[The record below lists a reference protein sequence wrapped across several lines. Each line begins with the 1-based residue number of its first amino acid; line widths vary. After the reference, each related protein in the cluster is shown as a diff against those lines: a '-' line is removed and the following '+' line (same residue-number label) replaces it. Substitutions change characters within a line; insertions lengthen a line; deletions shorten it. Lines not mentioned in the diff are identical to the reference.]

1 MEYDCGGDLHVAP
14 ALVASEVAESNSP
27 LPCEL
32 RSSLHYCDCRI
43 PVYGDFQAW
52 KLNGMTAESQLSYQ
66 IQIQRDKFKVL
77 QMILHQTP
85 KASAAVYLS
94 SVIGG
99 ESTPIWSEDCGN
111 MLKPPQIAGP
121 WQLRILYSNVEQLHP
136 FLYWILHIAGT
147 CHWPYGDYPR

>member
-1 MEYDCGGDLHVAP
+1 MSPQLWLHLKSPNRTRPYPVSFE
-14 ALVASEVAESNSP
+14 ALYTIATAESQSM
-27 LPCEL
+27 ETS
-32 RSSLHYCDCRI
+32 RH
-43 PVYGDFQAW
+43 GTF
-52 KLNGMTAESQLSYQ
+52 NGMTAESQLSYQ